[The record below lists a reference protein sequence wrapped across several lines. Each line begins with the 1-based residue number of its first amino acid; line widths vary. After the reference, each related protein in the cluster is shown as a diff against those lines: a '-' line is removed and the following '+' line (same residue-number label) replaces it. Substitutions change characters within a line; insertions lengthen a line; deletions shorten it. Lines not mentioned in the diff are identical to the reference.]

1 MHINVRYQ
9 ALNLPLIN
17 YGKTKMG
24 RKPLQALQNL
34 NEKANYP
41 NYWGQEIKWHLDK
54 MT

>member
-1 MHINVRYQ
+1 
-9 ALNLPLIN
+9 
-17 YGKTKMG
+17 MG